1 MKKQNR
7 YRNRISK
14 SLFESE
20 DTHTI
25 LSNLG
30 NPLTALDN
38 LIDFEMFRPELEAAL
53 SNKERKS
60 NAGRKPFEPVLMF
73 KVLFYNATTAWETI
87 KSNTRLLIGR
97 ASASSLV

>member
-60 NAGRKPFEPVLMF
+60 N
-73 KVLFYNATTAWETI
+73 
-87 KSNTRLLIGR
+87 NTCGFARELNQ
-97 ASASSLV
+97 

>member
-60 NAGRKPFEPVLMF
+60 NAGRKPFEPVQGSVF
-73 KVLFYNATTAWETI
+73 TTLLRPGRP
-87 KSNTRLLIGR
+87 SNPIPDC
-97 ASASSLV
+97 

>member
-7 YRNRISK
+7 YRNHISK

-30 NPLTALDN
+30 NLLSALDN

-60 NAGRKPFEPVLMF
+60 NAGRKPFDPVLMF
-73 KVLFYNATTAWETI
+73 KVL
-87 KSNTRLLIGR
+87 LLQRYYGLGDHQIQY
-97 ASASSLV
+97 